1 MHGDD
6 EMICQIACGGGVLY
20 VSADNMD
27 SKNLI
32 QNECCLLTV
41 LSQS

>member
-1 MHGDD
+1 M
-6 EMICQIACGGGVLY
+6 LY

-32 QNECCLLTV
+32 QNECCLLNV
-41 LSQS
+41 LSQSWHVCKGEMSDGCSAE